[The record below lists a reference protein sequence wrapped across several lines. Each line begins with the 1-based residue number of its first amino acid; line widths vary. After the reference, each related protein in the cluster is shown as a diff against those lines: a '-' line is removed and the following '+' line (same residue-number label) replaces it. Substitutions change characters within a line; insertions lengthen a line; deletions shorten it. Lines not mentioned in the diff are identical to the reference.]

1 MCANADEML
10 AIPGG
15 GALSTDAPAF
25 LVDLDQRVTRSNGL
39 AARKFGAGRD
49 IRGLPCHA
57 LMTAY
62 APEATVVC
70 RPNCPVITSARAGLP
85 SPDVTLPC
93 PIAGASERLQFS
105 TMVIED
111 ALGNASVLHVI
122 RASAHRSTPPVPTTS
137 LLQEGATP
145 VQLTE
150 RQREVLALLAEGY
163 SPGEIA
169 DRLGIRPLTVRN
181 HLQAAMERI
190 GARNRLEAVLTALA
204 TDLIQTD
211 AAG

>member
-1 MCANADEML
+1 MCADTEELL

-15 GALSTDAPAF
+15 GALSTDAAAF
-25 LVDLDQRVTRSNGL
+25 VVDLDQRVTRYNGL
-39 AARKFGAGRD
+39 AARRLGAGRD
-49 IRGLPCHA
+49 IRGLPCHVV
-57 LMTAY
+57 MTARF
-62 APEATVVC
+62 PEAAAVC
-70 RPNCPVITSARAGLP
+70 RPNWSVITGARAGRP

-93 PIAGASERLQFS
+93 ASCGASERLQLS

-111 ALGNASVLHVI
+111 ALGNASVLHLI
-122 RASAHRSTPPVPTTS
+122 RASAQRPVPPLPAAS
-137 LLQEGATP
+137 HAQEGTAP

-163 SPGEIA
+163 SPGQIA